1 VLLVLVSNPL
11 ELRVLVTFCHQ
22 IIYRHFHNLSS
33 SLPPKTLAHICAW
46 SLSEYSIDLSNNL
59 FQSLVYKV
67 FVLLLKKERGRKKK
81 RKKIEEIPVVQ
92 KNLVEKESSCC

>member
-1 VLLVLVSNPL
+1 
-11 ELRVLVTFCHQ
+11 
-22 IIYRHFHNLSS
+22 
-33 SLPPKTLAHICAW
+33 LAHICAW

-67 FVLLLKKERGRKKK
+67 FVLLLKKRERKK
-81 RKKIEEIPVVQ
+81 EEKEKNRRIHVVQ

>member
-1 VLLVLVSNPL
+1 
-11 ELRVLVTFCHQ
+11 
-22 IIYRHFHNLSS
+22 
-33 SLPPKTLAHICAW
+33 LAHICAW